1 MMGVLL
7 EEISEDGD
15 LKRYTP
21 PAQDSKFA
29 APIGYEPRRFE
40 IPPTQDSG
48 VAWLEYAMN
57 HAPTDSKQSFSLS
70 RHSPYKKGYKRN
82 S

>member
-7 EEISEDGD
+7 AEISEDGD
-15 LKRYTP
+15 LKRYIP

-40 IPPTQDSG
+40 IPPTQDSKFASQIPHLRG
-48 VAWLEYAMN
+48 VRRIN
-57 HAPTDSKQSFSLS
+57 
-70 RHSPYKKGYKRN
+70 
-82 S
+82 